1 MGLIYLLM
9 YFSQINA
16 LGKVF
21 GVMFIIQGL
30 IFGYFGVIND
40 KIQYR
45 ADTTISS
52 AMGITLTRVF
62 RRGKGRRSKRN
73 SRDEFCRKLISAQL
87 SV

>member
-52 AMGITLTRVF
+52 TMGITLTRCLGGG
-62 RRGKGRRSKRN
+62 RGVEAKETVVMN
-73 SRDEFCRKLISAQL
+73 SAAN
-87 SV
+87 